1 MKFYLFSSDF
11 KLIKELYKFGVDG
24 VLHTYNAYQSSAF
37 INIPKEL
44 KKTNIKHMVAVRPY
58 TISPQLLSQIGMTFD
73 DMYGKGILQINL
85 ISGWIKEN
93 EKNAGGIIGPVNDNS
108 TREEKSK
115 YLVEYIDV
123 LENLERKTLDY
134 YVSVTNPHTFAAASK
149 YNSKMIIDYI
159 HFEQDKYDVV
169 GKRVMVMVGP
179 TNEDGSLVSHEDL
192 FDRMNRLKKSGIK
205 EIIFPGGNQLIV
217 EHTLD
222 FIKKYKN
229 IESEE
234 PMVE

>member
-1 MKFYLFSSDF
+1 
-11 KLIKELYKFGVDG
+11 
-24 VLHTYNAYQSSAF
+24 
-37 INIPKEL
+37 
-44 KKTNIKHMVAVRPY
+44 
-58 TISPQLLSQIGMTFD
+58 
-73 DMYGKGILQINL
+73 
-85 ISGWIKEN
+85 
-93 EKNAGGIIGPVNDNS
+93 
-108 TREEKSK
+108 
-115 YLVEYIDV
+115 
-123 LENLERKTLDY
+123 
-134 YVSVTNPHTFAAASK
+134 
-149 YNSKMIIDYI
+149 MIIDYI

-169 GKRVMVMVGP
+169 GKKVMVMVGP